1 MLSSCN
7 LYKISISKAAN
18 ILLYTIIYINNTT
31 SNWDYIKQHENEDIK
46 WETSLI
52 GMYYTSTK

>member
-7 LYKISISKAAN
+7 LYKISIGKASN